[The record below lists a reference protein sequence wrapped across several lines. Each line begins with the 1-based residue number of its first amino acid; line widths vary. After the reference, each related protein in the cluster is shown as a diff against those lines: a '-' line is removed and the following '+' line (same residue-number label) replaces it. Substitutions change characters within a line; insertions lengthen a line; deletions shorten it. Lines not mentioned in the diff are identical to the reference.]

1 MEDKPYFEESGL
13 VFKVG
18 DLVRV
23 TASLVD
29 AKGDILAGTL
39 GVIVDIIREIPS
51 GHPTGQSF
59 EVVVRLSN
67 GIQASFWMGNFLE
80 KVIYD

>member
-1 MEDKPYFEESGL
+1 MENKPYLEESGL

-29 AKGDILAGTL
+29 TKGDILAGTL
-39 GVIVDIIREIPS
+39 GVIVDIIHEIPS
-51 GHPTGQSF
+51 GHPTGQLF